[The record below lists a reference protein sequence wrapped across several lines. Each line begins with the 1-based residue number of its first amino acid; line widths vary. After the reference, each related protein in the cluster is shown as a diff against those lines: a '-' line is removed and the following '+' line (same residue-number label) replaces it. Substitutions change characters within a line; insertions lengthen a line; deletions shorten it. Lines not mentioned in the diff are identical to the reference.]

1 MDFNLETTINTDTII
16 LLSIAIAVAGMLI
29 VLASLMARKI
39 A

>member
-16 LLSIAIAVAGMLI
+16 LLALAIAVAGVLI
-29 VLASLMARKI
+29 VLASVMARKL

>member
-16 LLSIAIAVAGMLI
+16 LLALAIAVAGVLI
-29 VLASLMARKI
+29 VLASLMARKL

>member
-16 LLSIAIAVAGMLI
+16 LLSMAIAVAGVLI
-29 VLASLMARKI
+29 VLAALMARKI